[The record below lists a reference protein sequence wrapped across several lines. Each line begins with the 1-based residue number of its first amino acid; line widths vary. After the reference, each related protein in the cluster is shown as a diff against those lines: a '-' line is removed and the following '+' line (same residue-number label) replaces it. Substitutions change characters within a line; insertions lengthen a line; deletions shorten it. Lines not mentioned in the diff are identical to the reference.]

1 MSIGGPVSDYGT
13 LKSYFLYKGK
23 REFFLNDIWQ
33 VALFNIVVAAKA
45 NGLRAIDCPYG
56 DFNDD
61 EGFKILAKSA
71 YSLGFDGKML
81 IHPKQIELANKLFSP
96 TKIK

>member
-1 MSIGGPVSDYGT
+1 MEHLALSLIKV
-13 LKSYFLYKGK
+13 K
-23 REFFLNDIWQ
+23 RKFFLNDIWQ

-56 DFNDD
+56 DFNDN

-81 IHPKQIELANKLFSP
+81 IHPKQIELSNKIFFSY
-96 TKIK
+96 KKGSKRCKRNA